1 MLRRTGLTMIIM
13 GAFLVPNLAQA
24 QCSCSQQP
32 SNSQSD
38 FASIG
43 RNVNNPTSFN
53 NFGTPTGTGGS
64 SFGTPSSFLGQAG
77 KLVGGEKGTLLS
89 QAGSFASGSLNPSSN
104 TAGNG
109 QGGQSGGYLSGLTNM
124 NMNQYMALASAGA
137 VVYGSVTN
145 NKAALGVG
153 AGLAVGSQMNFS
165 NGIDKNNLAVGTGAV
180 LTGAGVANDQSS
192 LTKWGERFVKVG
204 DGHNGQVQQNNNQSY
219 NQYPQPQQSA
229 QYPGQYSQPQQTTQV
244 QQGSFQLPSLSSLG
258 STAKTGFVNGFL
270 NASAPKSYEEQRLA
284 EQQKMRDNAEVYRI
298 MKERQAQKDREAAL
312 SSPPNENTTPGTPY
326 TNGGGGWF

>member
-1 MLRRTGLTMIIM
+1 MLNKTGLYMIIV
-13 GAFLVPNLAQA
+13 GAFFVPGLAQA
-24 QCSCSQQP
+24 QCACSQQP
-32 SNSQSD
+32 NNSQSD
-38 FASIG
+38 FASLG
-43 RNVNNPTSFN
+43 RNVSNPSSFN
-53 NFGTPTGTGGS
+53 NFGTNVGS
-64 SFGTPSSFLGQAG
+64 SSIAGSSNSFLGQAG

-89 QAGSFASGSLNPSSN
+89 QAGSFASGSLGPAGP
-104 TAGNG
+104 TANSG
-109 QGGQSGGYLSGLTNM
+109 QGGQSGGYLSGLTDM

-165 NGIDKNNLAVGTGAV
+165 NGIDKNNLSVGTGAV

-204 DGHNGQVQQNNNQSY
+204 DGHNGQVPPNNNQAY
-219 NQYPQPQQSA
+219 GQYPQTQQSG
-229 QYPGQYSQPQQTTQV
+229 QYPSQYGQPQQPSQ
-244 QQGSFQLPSLSSLG
+244 QQGAFQLPTLSSIG
-258 STAKTGFVNGFL
+258 SSAKSGFVSGLFGN
-270 NASAPKSYEEQRLA
+270 SAPKTYDEQLLA
-284 EQQKMRDNAEVYRI
+284 EQQKMRDNAEAMRI

-312 SSPPNENTTPGTPY
+312 SSPSYENTTTGTPY